1 MLGCRDFHDFVMSW
15 VILTLIVG
23 AVNLAL
29 GYTLA
34 VQMGC
39 GPHTLTEAWEILIGR
54 VPARFSHDASVD
66 ALIQALAT
74 QSESKKA
81 EAEAKSPETML
92 RELVAGFQPDLLKNE
107 ANLIQV
113 DTDVRTTVPAT
124 AETVAAQSQA
134 LQANCEAYLADLGK
148 TSTQLQSQFAGLGKL
163 KPLGEQIDMALV
175 EQSAQVDATVRN
187 LSQWDPTEEPTV
199 AAEQL
204 KEETV
209 SLLSTIHQLR
219 DFLMKA
225 FLTIVRQDLRR
236 PKIETAQ
243 TIDLLTG
250 TPNRIGLELTLQEW
264 WEQNRFRDQANCAIL
279 FDLDSFLEVNRQFGV
294 AAGKHVLRTVVER
307 MRESLGPNDAIFRYS
322 GQQIA
327 ILLGGVESAAGLQ
340 TARRISET
348 VQTKPILY
356 ETASISVSITGTV
369 VPILAKSTPADIL
382 ARLVEE
388 LGTAKRI
395 MRGKVYLSDKAKAPA
410 PVFDKGQ
417 PAQPF

>member
-1 MLGCRDFHDFVMSW
+1 MTW

-23 AVNLAL
+23 AMNLAL
-29 GYTLA
+29 GYALA

-39 GPHTLTEAWEILIGR
+39 GPRTFAEAWEILLGR
-54 VPARFSHDASVD
+54 VPNRLGYDASVD
-66 ALIQALAT
+66 ALIHTLAA
-74 QSESKKA
+74 QSEA
-81 EAEAKSPETML
+81 EEIRAKTPEAML
-92 RELVAGFQPDLLKNE
+92 HELVAGFQPDLLKNE

-134 LQANCEAYLADLGK
+134 LQANCEAYLADLAK
-148 TSTQLQSQFAGLGKL
+148 TSTLLQSQFAELGKL

-175 EQSAQVDATVRN
+175 EQSAQVDATIRN
-187 LSQWDPTEEPTV
+187 LSQRDPAAEPAT

-219 DFLMKA
+219 DFLIKT
-225 FLTIVRQDLRR
+225 FLTIVRQDQRR
-236 PKIETAQ
+236 PKVETAQ

-264 WEQNRFRDQANCAIL
+264 WEQNRFREQANCAIL
-279 FDLDSFLEVNRQFGV
+279 FDLDGFLEVNGQFGV

-307 MRESLGPNDAIFRYS
+307 MRESLGPSDAIFRYS

-356 ETASISVSITGTV
+356 EAASISARITGTV
-369 VPILAKSTPADIL
+369 VPIVAKSTPADIL
-382 ARLVEE
+382 ARLEEE

-395 MRGKVYLSDKAKAPA
+395 TRGKVYLSDKTKAPA

-417 PAQPF
+417 PAQTF